1 MRWRLQAISPIVS
14 SFNENDMKNLKNL
27 TKEELSNV
35 ANNMTV
41 SVGYMVT
48 PEDMGCESGKRIKIG
63 APMTP
68 VQLSELGQQV
78 RSEVHLIGSVV
89 NFACENGIREAISA
103 IKHDAPRM
111 FRHDVKKACNECQ
124 AILRSWRSNMKGLLG
139 ERFDVVEDMAI
150 ERLSEIQPDINML
163 AAQIEQRLL
172 HAKCPGALKLATTVS
187 IVDFLLT
194 LSQTVVNC
202 IVDQW
207 WKSHG
212 IDFSEVF
219 AHMNLQSQC
228 GSRWNIVRSKF
239 YDTKIEDAVLT
250 DTNVQCAITIC
261 SQKLSDYNAI
271 FPHMKTV
278 IGEYGNMFGEEEKAD
293 LDKDINN
300 ILREQDD
307 ERKAEE
313 RKNRAYWKKVR
324 KPKASDVSDDDLELL
339 KRHFS
344 A

>member
-1 MRWRLQAISPIVS
+1 MRWRLQAITPIVS
-14 SFNENDMKNLKNL
+14 SFNENDMKNLRNL
-27 TKEELSNV
+27 TKEELNNV
-35 ANNMTV
+35 ANSMTV

-48 PEDMGCESGKRIKIG
+48 PKDMGCESGKRIKIG
-63 APMTP
+63 TPMTP
-68 VQLSELGQQV
+68 AQLSELGQQV
-78 RSEVHLIGSVV
+78 RSEMHLIGSVV

-111 FRHDVKKACNECQ
+111 FRHDVKKACNECR

-150 ERLSEIQPDINML
+150 ERLSETQPDINML
-163 AAQIEQRLL
+163 AARIEQRLL
-172 HAKCPGALKLATTVS
+172 REKCSSALKLATTVS
-187 IVDFLLT
+187 IADFLLT

-239 YDTKIEDAVLT
+239 YGTEIKDAVLT

-261 SQKLSDYNAI
+261 S
-271 FPHMKTV
+271 
-278 IGEYGNMFGEEEKAD
+278 
-293 LDKDINN
+293 
-300 ILREQDD
+300 REIIRLQ
-307 ERKAEE
+307 
-313 RKNRAYWKKVR
+313 
-324 KPKASDVSDDDLELL
+324 
-339 KRHFS
+339 RHFPAHEDS
-344 A
+344 YR

>member
-1 MRWRLQAISPIVS
+1 
-14 SFNENDMKNLKNL
+14 MKKDFKDL
-27 TKEELSNV
+27 TEEELNNV

-68 VQLSELGQQV
+68 AQLSELGQQA
-78 RSEVHLIGSVV
+78 RSEVHLIGSVA
-89 NFACENGIREAISA
+89 NFACENATREAISA
-103 IKHDAPRM
+103 IKRDAPRV

-124 AILRSWRSNMKGLLG
+124 AIIRGWRSDMRTLLG
-139 ERFDVVEDMAI
+139 DRFDVVEDMAI
-150 ERLSEIQPDINML
+150 ERLSEIQPDIDML
-163 AAQIEQRLL
+163 AAQIKQQLL
-172 HAKCPGALKLATTVS
+172 RAKCHGAVELAATVG
-187 IVDFLLT
+187 VADFLLS

-202 IVDQW
+202 VVDQW

-239 YDTKIEDAVLT
+239 YDAETEGAVFADA
-250 DTNVQCAITIC
+250 NVQCAATIC
-261 SQKLSDYNAI
+261 SQKISDFNAI

-278 IGEYGNMFGEEEKAD
+278 VGEYGDMFDEKEKAD
-293 LDKDINN
+293 LDKDIDT
-300 ILREQDD
+300 IIREQND

-324 KPKASDVSDDDLELL
+324 KPKASDVSDDDLKLL
-339 KRHFS
+339 KQHFS